1 MTNKICNLL
10 VGILWT
16 DKHSILASVDR
27 NMVPIATKFDVVVV
41 GGGHAGI
48 EACLACARL
57 GHPTL
62 LVTQKVEQI
71 GYMSCNPAVGGLAKG
86 HLVKEID
93 ALGGEMA
100 KATDETGIQFRQ
112 LNDTRGPAVRS
123 SRVQVDRQEYRSR
136 MKRTVENQDNLS
148 IKEATVEKILI
159 DGNQVI
165 GVKTDSDETILVKA
179 LILAPGTF
187 MNGLIHI
194 GLEHF
199 PAGRMGDPPSIGL
212 SESLKRLEFRMGRL
226 KTGTTPRLDRKTI
239 DFSQLTPQY
248 GDESPIPFSFST
260 EKIDIEQVPCYIT
273 YTNPATHD
281 IIKSG
286 LDRSP
291 LYCGII
297 KGIGPR
303 YCPSIEDKV
312 VRFANKERHQ
322 IFLEPDGR
330 NTNEIYPNGVP
341 TSLPLDIQ
349 IRMLKSIKGLEE
361 VEMIRPGY
369 GIEYDFVDP
378 TELKPSLETKR
389 IRGLFHAG
397 QINGT
402 SGYEEA
408 GAQGLMAGIN
418 ASLSIR
424 GKEPLILKR
433 SDAYIGVL
441 IDDLVTKG
449 TAEPYRMFT
458 SRAEYRLHLRED
470 NADLR
475 LREKGHEVELV
486 KEEDYQIFLHK
497 KAAVEKAL
505 SRISSLRVNPTNENN
520 EILHQWGSA
529 TLKKDSSL
537 QEILKR
543 PEIHFKHLFHFDRSL
558 ESFPESIQE
567 QAEIQVKY
575 DGYIKR
581 QMEQIERFRRLED
594 VSFPEGFD
602 FSSVIGLTTE
612 VMEKLKK
619 IKPHSLGQASRISGV
634 TPAAIS
640 ILMVNLKKQ
649 GYL

>member
-1 MTNKICNLL
+1 M
-10 VGILWT
+10 
-16 DKHSILASVDR
+16 VD
-27 NMVPIATKFDVVVV
+27 FDVIVV

-48 EACLACARL
+48 EAALASARI

-62 LVTQKVEQI
+62 LITQRLEQI

-112 LNDTRGPAVRS
+112 LNSGRGPAVRS
-123 SRVQVDRQEYRSR
+123 SRAQVDRHEYRLR
-136 MKRTVENQDNLS
+136 MIRTVENQEHLTL
-148 IKEATVEKILI
+148 KEATVEEILT
-159 DGNQVI
+159 DGNRIV
-165 GVKTDSDETILVKA
+165 GVRTDGNETVRTKA
-179 LILAPGTF
+179 LVLAPGTF

-194 GLEHF
+194 GLTHF
-199 PAGRMGDPPSIGL
+199 PAGRIGDSPSVGL
-212 SESLKRLEFRMGRL
+212 SQSLEKLGFRVGRL
-226 KTGTTPRLDRKTI
+226 KTGTTPRLDRNTI

-248 GDESPIPFSFST
+248 GDEPPIPFSLAT
-260 EKIDIEQVPCYIT
+260 EKIETEQLPCHIT
-273 YTNPATHD
+273 YTNATTHE
-281 IIKSG
+281 IIRCS

-291 LYCGII
+291 LYCGVI

-303 YCPSIEDKV
+303 YCPSIEDKI
-312 VRFANKERHQ
+312 VRFADKKRHQ

-330 NTNEIYPNGVP
+330 NSNEVYPNGIS
-341 TSLPLDIQ
+341 TSLPEDVQ
-349 IRMLKSIKGLEE
+349 IRMLRSIKGLEQANI
-361 VEMIRPGY
+361 IRPGY
-369 GIEYDFVDP
+369 AVEYDFVDP
-378 TELKPSLETKR
+378 TELKSSLETKK

-418 ASLSIR
+418 ASLFIR
-424 GKEPLILKR
+424 GEKPFILKR
-433 SDAYIGVL
+433 SEAYIGVL

-475 LREKGHEVELV
+475 LREKGYEIGLV
-486 KEEDYQIFLHK
+486 NEKDYRAFIQK
-497 KAAVEKAL
+497 KTAIENAL
-505 SRISSLRVNPTNENN
+505 SRISSRRVNPTKENN
-520 EILHQWGSA
+520 EILQQCGSA
-529 TLKKDSSL
+529 TLKKDSLL

-543 PEIHFKHLFHFDRSL
+543 PEIHFKNLFAFDRSL
-558 ESFPESIQE
+558 ETIPLSIQE
-567 QAEIQVKY
+567 QVEIEVKY
-575 DGYIKR
+575 EGYLKR
-581 QMEQIERFRRLED
+581 QMEQIQRFQKLED
-594 VSFPEGFD
+594 VSFPEEFEFG
-602 FSSVIGLTTE
+602 SVIGLTTE

-649 GYL
+649 SYL

>member
-1 MTNKICNLL
+1 MQSP
-10 VGILWT
+10 
-16 DKHSILASVDR
+16 KHY
-27 NMVPIATKFDVVVV
+27 DVIVV

-48 EACLACARL
+48 EASLACARI

-62 LVTQKVEQI
+62 LITQKIEQI

-112 LNDTRGPAVRS
+112 LNTGKGPAVRS
-123 SRVQVDRQEYRSR
+123 SRAQVDRQGYRLR
-136 MKRTVENQDNLS
+136 MKRTVEGQQNLT
-148 IKEATVEKILI
+148 IKEAAVEEILV
-159 DGNQVI
+159 DGNQII
-165 GVKTDSDETILVKA
+165 GVKTDLNETIQTKA

-187 MNGLIHI
+187 LNGLIHI
-194 GLEHF
+194 GLTRF
-199 PAGRMGDPPSIGL
+199 SAGRMGDPPSIGL
-212 SESLKRLEFRMGRL
+212 SESLKKLGFQIGRL
-226 KTGTTPRLDRKTI
+226 KTGTTPRLDSNTI
-239 DFSQLTPQY
+239 DFSQLASQY
-248 GDESPIPFSFST
+248 GDEPPIPFSFVT
-260 EKIDIEQVPCYIT
+260 KKIEINQVPCYIT
-273 YTNPATHD
+273 YTNPTTHE
-281 IIKSG
+281 IIKNG

-312 VRFANKERHQ
+312 VRFADKKRHQ

-330 NTNEIYPNGVP
+330 KSNEVYPNGIS

-349 IRMLKSIKGLEE
+349 NRMLKSIKGLEE

-369 GIEYDFVDP
+369 AIEYDYVDP
-378 TELKPSLETKR
+378 TELKPSLETKKF
-389 IRGLFHAG
+389 RGLFHAG

-408 GAQGLMAGIN
+408 AAQGLMAGIN
-418 ASLSIR
+418 ASLYIR
-424 GKEPLILKR
+424 GEEPLILKR

-449 TAEPYRMFT
+449 TGEPYRMFT
-458 SRAEYRLHLRED
+458 SRAEYRLYLRED

-475 LREKGHEVELV
+475 LREKGYEVGLV
-486 KEEDYQIFLHK
+486 KEEDYKIFLEK
-497 KAAVEKAL
+497 KVAIEKSL
-505 SRISSLRVNPTNENN
+505 SQISNLRVNPTKDNN
-520 EILHQWGSA
+520 EILQQWGSA
-529 TLKKDSSL
+529 PLKKDSSL

-543 PEIHFKHLFHFDRSL
+543 PEVHFKHLFVFDRSL
-558 ESFPESIQE
+558 ESLPESVQDQI
-567 QAEIQVKY
+567 EIQVKY

-581 QMEQIERFRRLED
+581 QMEQIERFKRLEE
-594 VSFPEGFD
+594 VSFPKGFD
-602 FSSVIGLTTE
+602 FSSVIGLSTE

-619 IKPHSLGQASRISGV
+619 IKPYSLGQASRISGV

>member
-1 MTNKICNLL
+1 MENYNVI
-10 VGILWT
+10 
-16 DKHSILASVDR
+16 
-27 NMVPIATKFDVVVV
+27 VV

-48 EACLACARL
+48 EAYLACARV

-62 LVTQKVEQI
+62 LITQKIEQI

-112 LNDTRGPAVRS
+112 LNTGKGPAVRS
-123 SRVQVDRQEYRSR
+123 SRVQVDRQEYRLR
-136 MKRTVENQDNLS
+136 MKKTVENQENLS
-148 IKEATVEKILI
+148 IKEATVEEILI
-159 DGNQVI
+159 DENRVV
-165 GVKTDSDETILVKA
+165 GVKTDSGETIRTKT

-194 GLEHF
+194 GLNHF
-199 PAGRMGDPPSIGL
+199 SAGRMDDPASIGL
-212 SESLKRLEFRMGRL
+212 SESLKRLGFRMGRL
-226 KTGTTPRLDRKTI
+226 KTGTTPRLDRNTI

-248 GDESPIPFSFST
+248 GDDPPIPFSLST
-260 EKIDIEQVPCYIT
+260 EKIETEQVPCHIT
-273 YTNPATHD
+273 YTNVTTHE

-312 VRFANKERHQ
+312 VRFADKTRHQ

-330 NTNEIYPNGVP
+330 NTDEIYPNGIS

-349 IRMLKSIKGLEE
+349 IRMLRSIKGLEQ
-361 VEMIRPGY
+361 VEIIRPGY
-369 GIEYDFVDP
+369 AIEYDFVDP
-378 TELKPSLETKR
+378 TELKPSLETKK

-408 GAQGLMAGIN
+408 AAQGLLAGIN

-424 GKEPLILKR
+424 GEEPFILKR

-475 LREKGHEVELV
+475 LREKGYEVGLV
-486 KEEDYQIFLHK
+486 KRKDFETFLEK
-497 KAAVEKAL
+497 KEAIEKAL
-505 SRISSLRVNPTNENN
+505 SRISFLRINPTMENN

-543 PEIHFKHLFHFDRSL
+543 PEIRFKDLFHFDRSL
-558 ESFPESIQE
+558 ETFSESIQK
-567 QAEIQVKY
+567 QVEIQVKY

-594 VSFPEGFD
+594 VTFPEEFD
-602 FSSVIGLTTE
+602 FSSVTGLTTE

-619 IKPHSLGQASRISGV
+619 IKPHSFGQASRISGV
-634 TPAAIS
+634 TPAALS